1 MQWRSKS
8 WIHPETDARI
18 AAHLHRWETAAS
30 RLQTVPLEVQ
40 PFITISREYGCG
52 AFALAQRLVQLLN
65 ERFRPA
71 IPWAAYGKD
80 LLEHVAQDLHLRRE
94 VVESITERRRSEF
107 AEWLDSMLTRKVDES
122 VVVRQLAEVIR
133 SLAMHGHVVLVGR
146 GGYLVTPDLKTGLH
160 TRLVA
165 SREWRVHHVATE
177 RNLSHDEAARLVE
190 RSQAERDRFLQTF
203 YIHDLSKPV
212 HFDLTIDSSRFNND
226 QIAEIILC
234 ALMLRFG
241 ERLTAE

>member
-1 MQWRSKS
+1 
-8 WIHPETDARI
+8 
-18 AAHLHRWETAAS
+18 
-30 RLQTVPLEVQ
+30 
-40 PFITISREYGCG
+40 
-52 AFALAQRLVQLLN
+52 
-65 ERFRPA
+65 
-71 IPWAAYGKD
+71 
-80 LLEHVAQDLHLRRE
+80 
-94 VVESITERRRSEF
+94 
-107 AEWLDSMLTRKVDES
+107 
-122 VVVRQLAEVIR
+122 
-133 SLAMHGHVVLVGR
+133 
-146 GGYLVTPDLKTGLH
+146 
-160 TRLVA
+160 
-165 SREWRVHHVATE
+165 VATE